1 MYLNVISTKM
11 VNTTILM
18 YKIADNSK
26 ENQNFKATKLI
37 EIIHNDESIF
47 VRKMI
52 VVWLFQEDERMSS
65 DRLFHV
71 RA

>member
-18 YKIADNSK
+18 YRIADNSK
-26 ENQNFKATKLI
+26 ENQNFKATKLT

-47 VRKMI
+47 VRKII
-52 VVWLFQEDERMSS
+52 VVWLFQEDKRMSS
-65 DRLFHV
+65 DRPFHV
-71 RA
+71 RG

>member
-18 YKIADNSK
+18 YRIADNSK

-47 VRKMI
+47 VRKII
-52 VVWLFQEDERMSS
+52 VVWLFQEDKTMSS